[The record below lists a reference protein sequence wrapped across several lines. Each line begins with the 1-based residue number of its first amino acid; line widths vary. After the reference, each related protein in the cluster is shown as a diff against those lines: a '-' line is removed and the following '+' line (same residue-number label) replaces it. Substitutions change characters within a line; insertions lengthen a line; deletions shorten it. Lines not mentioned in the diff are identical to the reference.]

1 MKIETIPQEDHQ
13 VKIEA
18 EFEVEVFDSF
28 KRRAAK
34 KIAKQAKIPGFR
46 PGKAPYDVILR
57 IYGEGAINEEA
68 IELLVDEKYANVL
81 DEASVVASGPGS
93 LQEIVS
99 MDPLKLSFLVP
110 LKPEVELGDY
120 KEIELEYN
128 PEPVSDEEISEF
140 LTRLQKNYATAEPA
154 ERPIENGDVVYFKLT
169 GFENEEPIL
178 PETPIQLVMGEDDN
192 KDNWPYE
199 GFSQILIGMSEGDS
213 KEVEYTFT
221 EEAEDERFKGKTIKF
236 VTNIQS
242 VKTLTLPELDDE
254 FANSLGQ
261 FESYE
266 ELEKAVREQ
275 QELNKKEEYDDH
287 YFSDLLEKYSEIST
301 VKFPPFMVDEEIEH
315 MLKSLERDLKQQN
328 LDFETYL
335 KLMNTD
341 KEKYIEEN
349 VRPAAIQRVRSSLII
364 DQLGQEEKIEVAKED
379 IDGILNDTV
388 QMLQNMPDSKGKKPK
403 ISNEMINNVAYN
415 AISRLYNQRTLER
428 MKALASGEVEI
439 GEPEELAE
447 STKDDALEV
456 IEPGEN
462 IEAIAEEIVD
472 IVESEENIDVVSE
485 NSTGISKSDETIDAV
500 AEDAT
505 EMVTEQDLDV
515 ESKESKPEPD
525 SAGEEIS
532 EEKE

>member
-18 EFEVEVFDSF
+18 EFEVELFDSF

-34 KIAKQAKIPGFR
+34 KIAKQAKVPGFR

-57 IYGEGAINEEA
+57 MYGEGAINEEA
-68 IELLVDEKYANVL
+68 IELLIDEQYQKVL
-81 DEASVVASGPGS
+81 EEASVTPSGPGS

-99 MDPLKLSFLVP
+99 MDPPKLSFLVP

-128 PEPVSDEEISEF
+128 LEPVSDEEINEF

-154 ERPIENGDVVYFKLT
+154 ERPIENGDVVYFKIT
-169 GFENEEPIL
+169 GFENEEEVL
-178 PETPIQLVMGEDDN
+178 PETPVQLVMGEDDN
-192 KDNWPYE
+192 KDNFPYK
-199 GFSQILIGMSEGDS
+199 GFSQSLIGMSEGDT
-213 KEVEYTFT
+213 KETEYTFI
-221 EEAEDERFKGKTIKF
+221 EDAEDDRFKGKTIKF

-242 VKTLTLPELDDE
+242 VKTLTLPELNDE

-261 FESYE
+261 FESFA

-275 QELNKKEEYDDH
+275 QELNKKQEYDDN
-287 YFSDLLEKYSEIST
+287 YFSDLIEKYKEIST

-315 MLKSLERDLKQQN
+315 MLKSLDRDLKQQN
-328 LDFETYL
+328 LEFDTYL

-349 VRPAAIQRVRSSLII
+349 VRPSAINRVKSSLII

-379 IDGILNDTV
+379 IDGILQDTV
-388 QMLQNMPDSKGKKPK
+388 QMLQNMPDPKGKKAK
-403 ISNEMINNVAYN
+403 INNEMINNVAYN

-428 MKALASGEVEI
+428 MKALATGETEIVET
-439 GEPEELAE
+439 EELAE
-447 STKDDALEV
+447 AFVDDVADIDVSEEPVDAIVEDSTE
-456 IEPGEN
+456 
-462 IEAIAEEIVD
+462 IAE
-472 IVESEENIDVVSE
+472 SE
-485 NSTGISKSDETIDAV
+485 KPV
-500 AEDAT
+500 AASVEDAT
-505 EMVTEQDLDV
+505 ELVTEQDLEV
-515 ESKESKPEPD
+515 ESKESIQETD
-525 SAGEEIS
+525 SKEVETP

>member
-1 MKIETIPQEDHQ
+1 MKIETTPQEDHQ

-18 EFEVEVFDSF
+18 EFEVELFDSF

-34 KIAKQAKIPGFR
+34 KIAKQAKVPGFR

-57 IYGEGAINEEA
+57 MYGEGAINEEA
-68 IELLVDEKYANVL
+68 IELLIDEQYQKVL
-81 DEASVVASGPGS
+81 EEASVTPSGPGS

-99 MDPLKLSFLVP
+99 MDPPKLSFLVP

-128 PEPVSDEEISEF
+128 LEPVSDEEINEF

-154 ERPIENGDVVYFKLT
+154 ERPIENGDVVYFKIT
-169 GFENEEPIL
+169 GFENEEEVL
-178 PETPIQLVMGEDDN
+178 PETPVQLVMGEDDN
-192 KDNWPYE
+192 KDNFPYK
-199 GFSQILIGMSEGDS
+199 GFSQSLIGMSEGDT
-213 KEVEYTFT
+213 KETEYTFI
-221 EEAEDERFKGKTIKF
+221 EDAEDDRFKGKTIKF

-242 VKTLTLPELDDE
+242 VKTLTLPELNDE

-261 FESYE
+261 FESFA

-275 QELNKKEEYDDH
+275 QELNKKQEYDDN
-287 YFSDLLEKYSEIST
+287 YFSDLIEKYKEIST

-315 MLKSLERDLKQQN
+315 MLKSLDRDLKQQN
-328 LDFETYL
+328 LEFDTYL

-349 VRPAAIQRVRSSLII
+349 VRPSAINRVKSSLII

-379 IDGILNDTV
+379 IDGILQDTV
-388 QMLQNMPDSKGKKPK
+388 QMLQNMPDPKGKKAK
-403 ISNEMINNVAYN
+403 INNEMINNVAYN

-428 MKALASGEVEI
+428 MKALATGETEIVET
-439 GEPEELAE
+439 EELAE
-447 STKDDALEV
+447 AFVDDVADIDVSEEPVDAIVEDSTE
-456 IEPGEN
+456 
-462 IEAIAEEIVD
+462 IAE
-472 IVESEENIDVVSE
+472 SE
-485 NSTGISKSDETIDAV
+485 KPV
-500 AEDAT
+500 AASVEDAT
-505 EMVTEQDLDV
+505 ELVTEQDLEV
-515 ESKESKPEPD
+515 ESKESIQETD
-525 SAGEEIS
+525 SKEVETP

>member
-1 MKIETIPQEDHQ
+1 LKIETIPQEDHQ
-13 VKIEA
+13 VKIDA
-18 EFEVEVFDSF
+18 EFDVELFDSF

-34 KIAKQAKIPGFR
+34 KIAKQAKVPGFR

-57 IYGEGAINEEA
+57 MYGEGAINEEA
-68 IELLVDEKYANVL
+68 IELLIDEQYAKVL
-81 DEASVVASGPGS
+81 EEASVTASGPGS

-99 MDPLKLSFLVP
+99 MDPPKLSFLVP

-128 PEPVSDEEISEF
+128 PDPVSDEEITEF

-169 GFENEEPIL
+169 GFENEETIL
-178 PETPIQLVMGEDDN
+178 PETPVQLVMGEDDN

-199 GFSQILIGMSEGDS
+199 GFSQILIGMNEGDA
-213 KEVEYTFT
+213 KDIVYTFT

-261 FESYE
+261 FESFD
-266 ELEKAVREQ
+266 ELEKAVRDQ
-275 QELNKKEEYDDH
+275 QEQNKKQEYDDN
-287 YFSDLLEKYSEIST
+287 YYSDLIEKYTEIST
-301 VKFPPFMVDEEIEH
+301 VKFPPFMVDEEIGH

-328 LDFETYL
+328 LDFDTYL

-349 VRPAAIQRVRSSLII
+349 VRPAAINRVRSSLII

-403 ISNEMINNVAYN
+403 INNEMINNVAYN

-428 MKALASGEVEI
+428 MKALATGEIEI
-439 GEPEELAE
+439 VEPEDLAE
-447 STKDDALEV
+447 AIVDDATEIV
-456 IEPGEN
+456 ETEKPID
-462 IEAIAEEIVD
+462 AIAEDVVE
-472 IVESEENIDVVSE
+472 IVESEETIDAIVEEVTEISE
-485 NSTGISKSDETIDAV
+485 PDETIDAI

-505 EMVTEQDLDV
+505 EVVAKQDLEV
-515 ESKESKPEPD
+515 ESKESNQKPA
-525 SAGEEIS
+525 SKEEETP